1 MSEDNPLQTLHATV
15 HCYLKTIQ
23 VVADALAEACPPVG
37 GPYRQRLSRLR
48 ARLAFDSSTNRIE
61 ESSAV
66 MSRELKEYSG
76 KAWGYVERHRA
87 ELRRAIDGLED
98 IARTLTQRQDF
109 YGERLRQFARQ
120 MEAAPTSASV
130 ENPAEFAAA
139 WSEQVALQ
147 AAGLL
152 SCVDSLSHESHS
164 LLKRMRDEMARV
176 EKRLADAEIT
186 DPVTGLMNRSEM
198 ERRLDAVLARGESTV
213 LLLFEFRDALP
224 DEVAQQVGARL
235 GLQFRHN
242 DLIARWSERQF
253 LVLFQG
259 LAETARARAH
269 QVAPWLAGRYL
280 LTSGETIETVV
291 EARLLETPASELEP
305 PPLIQDNVLDRPV
318 QEMAG

>member
-1 MSEDNPLQTLHATV
+1 MSEDNPIQTLHTTV

-23 VVADALAEACPPVG
+23 VVADSLAEACPPVG

-48 ARLAFDSSTNRIE
+48 ARLAFDSSTGKIE

-66 MSRELKEYSG
+66 MTRELKEYAG

-87 ELRRAIDGLED
+87 ELRKAIAGLED

-120 MEAAPTSASV
+120 MEAAPDSADA
-130 ENPAEFAAA
+130 ENPAEAAGA
-139 WSEQVALQ
+139 LSEQIALQ

-152 SCVDSLSHESHS
+152 SCVDSMSHESHS

-213 LLLFEFRDALP
+213 LLLFEFRDPLP
-224 DEVAQQVGARL
+224 DEVARQVGARL

-269 QVAPWLAGRYL
+269 QVAAWLAGRYL
-280 LTSGETIETVV
+280 LESGATVETAV

-305 PPLIQDNVLDRPV
+305 TPV
-318 QEMAG
+318 PREPVEEMAG

>member
-1 MSEDNPLQTLHATV
+1 MSEDNPLQTLHSTV
-15 HCYLKTIQ
+15 HCYLKTLQ
-23 VVADALAEACPPVG
+23 VVADSLALACPPVG

-48 ARLAFDSSTNRIE
+48 ARLAFDSSTNAIE
-61 ESSAV
+61 GSSAV
-66 MSRELKEYSG
+66 MARELKEYAG
-76 KAWGYVERHRA
+76 KAWGYVEQHRA
-87 ELRRAIDGLED
+87 ELRRAINGLED

-120 MEAAPTSASV
+120 MEAAPNSV
-130 ENPAEFAAA
+130 NTENPADAAA
-139 WSEQVALQ
+139 SSEQVALQ

-198 ERRLDAVLARGESTV
+198 ERCLDAILGRGESTV
-213 LLLFEFRDALP
+213 LLLFEFRDVLP

-253 LVLFQG
+253 LVLFRG
-259 LAETARARAH
+259 SAETARSRAH
-269 QVAPWLAGRYL
+269 QVAAWLVGPYL
-280 LTSGETIETVV
+280 VASGASVETVV

-305 PPLIQDNVLDRPV
+305 TPLPQERV
-318 QEMAG
+318 QELVR

>member
-1 MSEDNPLQTLHATV
+1 MSEDNPLQTLHTTV

-23 VVADALAEACPPVG
+23 VVADSLAEACPPVG

-48 ARLAFDSSTNRIE
+48 ARLAFDSSTGKIE
-61 ESSAV
+61 ESSVV
-66 MSRELKEYSG
+66 MARELKEYSG
-76 KAWGYVERHRA
+76 KAWGYVEQHRA
-87 ELRRAIDGLED
+87 ELRRAIEGLEH

-120 MEAAPTSASV
+120 MEAAPKSADA
-130 ENPAEFAAA
+130 ENPAEAAGVL
-139 WSEQVALQ
+139 SEQIALQ

-152 SCVDSLSHESHS
+152 SCIDSMSHESHS

-198 ERRLDAVLARGESTV
+198 ERRLDAVLGRGESTV
-213 LLLFEFRDALP
+213 LLLFEFRDPLP
-224 DEVAQQVGARL
+224 NEVAQQVGARL

-259 LAETARARAH
+259 LAETARSRAH
-269 QVAPWLAGRYL
+269 QVAAWLAGRYL
-280 LTSGETIETVV
+280 LESGATVETAV

-305 PPLIQDNVLDRPV
+305 TPVPQEPV
-318 QEMAG
+318 QQMAG

>member
-1 MSEDNPLQTLHATV
+1 MSEDNPLQTLHTTV

-23 VVADALAEACPPVG
+23 VVADSLADACPPVG

-48 ARLAFDSSTNRIE
+48 ARLAFDSSTGKIE

-66 MSRELKEYSG
+66 MTRELKEYAG

-87 ELRRAIDGLED
+87 ELRKAIAGLED

-120 MEAAPTSASV
+120 MEAAPNSAAS
-130 ENPAEFAAA
+130 ENPAEAAGA
-139 WSEQVALQ
+139 LSEQIALQ

-152 SCVDSLSHESHS
+152 SCVDSMSHESHS

-186 DPVTGLMNRSEM
+186 DPVTGLMNRGEM

-213 LLLFEFRDALP
+213 LLLFEFRDPLP
-224 DEVAQQVGARL
+224 DEVARQVGARL

-253 LVLFQG
+253 LILFQG
-259 LAETARARAH
+259 LAETARSRAH
-269 QVAPWLAGRYL
+269 QVAPWLAGRYIL
-280 LTSGETIETVV
+280 DSGATVETVV

-305 PPLIQDNVLDRPV
+305 TPV
-318 QEMAG
+318 PQEPVREMAG